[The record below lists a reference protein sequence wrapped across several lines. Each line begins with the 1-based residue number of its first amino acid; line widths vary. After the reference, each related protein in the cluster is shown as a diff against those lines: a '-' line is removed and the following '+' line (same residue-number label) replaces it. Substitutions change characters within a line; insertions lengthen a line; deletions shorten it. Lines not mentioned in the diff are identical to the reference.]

1 MCVFVYMLYNI
12 DQRVLCVVVRQVKV
26 VLRVNDTTD
35 AIFKLM
41 EQGLQSFLSLSPL
54 PLPLHYLPL
63 QVKAK
68 AQQEQSELEEVVN

>member
-41 EQGLQSFLSLSPL
+41 EQGLQSFLSLSPP

-68 AQQEQSELEEVVN
+68 AQQEQSELEKVVN